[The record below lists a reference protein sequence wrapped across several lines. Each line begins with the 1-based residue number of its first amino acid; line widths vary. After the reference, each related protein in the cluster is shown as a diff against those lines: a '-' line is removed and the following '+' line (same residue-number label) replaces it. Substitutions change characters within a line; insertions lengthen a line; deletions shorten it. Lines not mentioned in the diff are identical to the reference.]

1 MKNEIG
7 ANFCSG
13 CGEVLSASKNSSK
26 KFLITGVLVCLV
38 TLGGIGYGF
47 KESFFAKD
55 EAIPVI
61 EELKTLNKQAPVAEI
76 ETKKVAIQQKDKTKV
91 IQETMPKV
99 FTILTEVAQGS
110 GFLYEQGGY
119 IVTNAHVVAGYTD
132 VIVRNSAGKD
142 SSAKVIG
149 ISDKSDVALL
159 ISTEYAK
166 VNPLETELE
175 ESIVG
180 TEVIALG
187 SPQGFENSASI
198 GYLTGVNRDIEFGF
212 LYEHLYQIDAQIDQG
227 SSGGPLID
235 AKTGKVIGI
244 NSLLFKENDV
254 FGFSIPMNTVTSIL
268 DNWISSPMN
277 EKQVTSLFGVYEDYT
292 YSDENV
298 SEDTY
303 YEEDAYS
310 EESIPEDTSDEEDAN
325 SDEIASYEEESVED
339 DWNDNSFEEE
349 SLSNFIISFRGY
361 YEMALA
367 DEDFSWI
374 EDMLGPGSIAY
385 IDLEKYVYDVSGQG
399 MIFDFTSNTVT
410 AVEIFDDYALVS
422 TNEEFDFTNAAGE
435 YESYNRD
442 KEYTV
447 MIDSEG
453 NYQITDI
460 FIYE

>member
-1 MKNEIG
+1 
-7 ANFCSG
+7 
-13 CGEVLSASKNSSK
+13 
-26 KFLITGVLVCLV
+26 
-38 TLGGIGYGF
+38 
-47 KESFFAKD
+47 
-55 EAIPVI
+55 
-61 EELKTLNKQAPVAEI
+61 
-76 ETKKVAIQQKDKTKV
+76 
-91 IQETMPKV
+91 
-99 FTILTEVAQGS
+99 
-110 GFLYEQGGY
+110 
-119 IVTNAHVVAGYTD
+119 
-132 VIVRNSAGKD
+132 
-142 SSAKVIG
+142 
-149 ISDKSDVALL
+149 
-159 ISTEYAK
+159 
-166 VNPLETELE
+166 
-175 ESIVG
+175 
-180 TEVIALG
+180 
-187 SPQGFENSASI
+187 
-198 GYLTGVNRDIEFGF
+198 
-212 LYEHLYQIDAQIDQG
+212 
-227 SSGGPLID
+227 
-235 AKTGKVIGI
+235 
-244 NSLLFKENDV
+244 
-254 FGFSIPMNTVTSIL
+254 
-268 DNWISSPMN
+268 MN

>member
-159 ISTEYAK
+159 ISAEYAK

-254 FGFSIPMNTVTSIL
+254 FGFSIPMNTVTSIIRQL
-268 DNWISSPMN
+268 DF
-277 EKQVTSLFGVYEDYT
+277 K
-292 YSDENV
+292 
-298 SEDTY
+298 
-303 YEEDAYS
+303 
-310 EESIPEDTSDEEDAN
+310 
-325 SDEIASYEEESVED
+325 SYE
-339 DWNDNSFEEE
+339 
-349 SLSNFIISFRGY
+349 
-361 YEMALA
+361 
-367 DEDFSWI
+367 
-374 EDMLGPGSIAY
+374 
-385 IDLEKYVYDVSGQG
+385 
-399 MIFDFTSNTVT
+399 
-410 AVEIFDDYALVS
+410 
-422 TNEEFDFTNAAGE
+422 
-435 YESYNRD
+435 
-442 KEYTV
+442 
-447 MIDSEG
+447 
-453 NYQITDI
+453 
-460 FIYE
+460 

>member
-47 KESFFAKD
+47 KDSLFAKD

-149 ISDKSDVALL
+149 ISDESDVALL
-159 ISTEYAK
+159 ISAEYAK
-166 VNPLETELE
+166 VNPLETELK

-254 FGFSIPMNTVTSIL
+254 FGFSIPMNTVTSLL

-277 EKQVTSLFGVYEDYT
+277 EKQVTSLFGVYEDYR
-292 YSDENV
+292 YSDESV
-298 SEDTY
+298 SEDSY
-303 YEEDAYS
+303 YEEENA
-310 EESIPEDTSDEEDAN
+310 
-325 SDEIASYEEESVED
+325 ED
-339 DWNDNSFEEE
+339 DWNYYSFEEE